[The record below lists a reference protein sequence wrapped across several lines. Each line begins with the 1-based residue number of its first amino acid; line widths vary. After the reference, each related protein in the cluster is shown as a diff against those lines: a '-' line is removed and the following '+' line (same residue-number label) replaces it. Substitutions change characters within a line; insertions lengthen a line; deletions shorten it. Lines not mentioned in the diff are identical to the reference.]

1 MNLKEFDKVKLSGE
15 KIGNT
20 LLAVLAELGLNT
32 ASCIG
37 QGYDGCTVIASERV
51 WTAFF
56 VQKVC
61 SLADHYHCVLHKL
74 NLSAS
79 AVIKDKNMKLV
90 RKTIAKITSFF
101 RGIAKRFEFLKT
113 AIAAENDSEITTKL
127 VRTCETGFIE
137 IHTSVKV
144 LQNLFNICHQS
155 TSWNAVVE

>member
-32 ASCIG
+32 ASCMG
-37 QGYDGCTVIASERV
+37 QRYNGCTVMSSERV
-51 WTAFF
+51 GTAFF

-61 SLADHYHCVLHKL
+61 SLADYYHCVLHKL

-90 RKTIAKITSFF
+90 RKTIAKITITSFF

-113 AIAAENDSEITTKL
+113 VIAAENDSEITTKL

-137 IHTSVKV
+137 IHTSVAKSCET
-144 LQNLFNICHQS
+144 F
-155 TSWNAVVE
+155 